1 MHVYSNRRTTKEPTH
16 TIDVEQRSKELTHI
30 VLDEER
36 KEEEEERKEQSNNS
50 TRDIN
55 DISCR
60 ANNQSIYIR
69 LLSLSFTL
77 LVWKRRR

>member
-1 MHVYSNRRTTKEPTH
+1 
-16 TIDVEQRSKELTHI
+16 
-30 VLDEER
+30 LDEER

-55 DISCR
+55 DISYR

-77 LVWKRRR
+77 LVWKKRR